1 MFSAIGWAA
10 TKKLPILFVIEDN
23 NLSILTEKK
32 VRRNWELDE
41 VAKGFGVESF
51 NISDDP
57 IDIKKS
63 MENTIKYPILL
74 NINTV
79 RKFWHAG
86 AGIDNEDVFDRY
98 LDEMESL
105 GDEALKVHNQTK
117 KLISELWDKQLEK
130 Q

>member
-1 MFSAIGWAA
+1 
-10 TKKLPILFVIEDN
+10 
-23 NLSILTEKK
+23 
-32 VRRNWELDE
+32 
-41 VAKGFGVESF
+41 
-51 NISDDP
+51 
-57 IDIKKS
+57 
-63 MENTIKYPILL
+63 MENIFEHPILL

-105 GDEALKVHNQTK
+105 GDEALKVHDQTK